1 MTYQMGVVGLSQF
14 LGEEAR
20 GQLPTMLYCSDSIM
34 FNRILTAP
42 LNNKVQHILSRE
54 NVTKRLNHLK
64 TAKRH
69 YKSKT

>member
-20 GQLPTMLYCSDSIM
+20 GQLPTMLYWSDFIM
-34 FNRILTAP
+34 FNRILTVP
-42 LNNKVQHILSRE
+42 LNNKVQHILSKE

-69 YKSKT
+69 